1 MSVQEVESFS
11 QQSARKIFEKQKCL
25 DGVSRMTLFPLG
37 DIFLQSL
44 RFYNMDI
51 SVAIY
56 INPDTTDMPLYQP
69 GHHTHASISTR
80 TPHTCLYINPDTT
93 HMPDINPDIVI

>member
-56 INPDTTDMPLYQP
+56 INPDTTHMPDINADTTHMSLYQP
-69 GHHTHASISTR
+69 GHHTHALYQ
-80 TPHTCLYINPDTT
+80 PGHHT
-93 HMPDINPDIVI
+93 HA

>member
-51 SVAIY
+51 SVAIF
-56 INPDTTDMPLYQP
+56 
-69 GHHTHASISTR
+69 
-80 TPHTCLYINPDTT
+80 INPDTT
-93 HMPDINPDIVI
+93 HMPLYHPDTTHMPLYQPGHCYMKCFIHQLFSLYETIFKSTR